1 MGLLGTRWEA
11 EYEGHRL
18 VVTRNELTRG
28 FALEWD
34 GVEIARRTWSLIG
47 LGELHASAEV
57 TDAAGASYRTDGAMR
72 TVDVKVVL
80 HWSSTSEMDGKCL
93 ILVDG
98 MEIPVRQ
105 ADAPSPLLVA
115 RWLAEYE
122 GHGLEITRNEL
133 TRGFSLQWDGEQIA
147 HRRWSL
153 IGIGEL
159 HASAVVTDA
168 AGVTRP
174 VDVKVVLNVGG
185 ECTAVVDGREIP
197 VRKG

>member
-57 TDAAGASYRTDGAMR
+57 ADPAGASYRTDGASR
-72 TVDVKVVL
+72 TVDVKVVIYL
-80 HWSSTSEMDGKCL
+80 GSISEPDGKCL
-93 ILVDG
+93 IVVDG
-98 MEIPVRQ
+98 HEVPVRQ
-105 ADAPSPLLVA
+105 ADEPSQLLTT
-115 RWLAEYE
+115 RWQAEHE
-122 GHGLEITRNEL
+122 GHKLEISRNEM
-133 TRGFSLQWDGEQIA
+133 TRGFSLAWDGEQIA

-153 IGIGEL
+153 VGIGEL
-159 HASAVVTDA
+159 HASANV
-168 AGVTRP
+168 AGSDGGLRP
-174 VDVKVVLNVGG
+174 VDVKIVLNVGG
-185 ECTAVVDGREIP
+185 ECTAIVDGREVP
-197 VRKG
+197 VRKA